1 MMTVNTNI
9 ASLTVQKNLNNASGN
24 LTTAMTRL
32 STGLKINSAK
42 DDAAGLQISNR
53 LTSQVKGLDQA
64 VSNAND
70 ANAIAQTAEGALQ
83 ESTNILQ
90 RMRVLAVQSSS
101 GSNSTE
107 DRTSLNQEFESLT
120 SELTRISST
129 TTYGGGSSG
138 INLLDGTAGTNGT
151 LTFQVGANA
160 NQTVSFTL
168 SNMSASSLS
177 GSSSVATGGL
187 DLSSLGVSASGGSTS
202 SSGTLSI
209 AGQTVTYASGAS
221 FNDIVSAINNN
232 ISGVS
237 ATAATSGSS
246 TINLSSAKTIAIGAG
261 TGGASGVSSGSY
273 AVVTTTGSVQSLDI
287 TTAANA
293 QSAMQVIDGALKQID
308 TQRSTLGAVQNRLDS
323 TISNLQN
330 ISENATA
337 ARSTIQDADFAA
349 ETAEMT
355 KQQTLQSAATSVL
368 AQANQQPAS
377 VLKLLQ

>member
-187 DLSSLGVSASGGSTS
+187 DLSSLGVAASGGTTS

-221 FNDIVSAINNN
+221 FNDIVSSINNN

-237 ATAATSGSS
+237 ATAASSGSS
-246 TINLSSAKTIAIGAG
+246 TINLSSAKTIDIGAG
-261 TGGASGVSSGSY
+261 TGGATGVSSGSY
-273 AVVTTTGSVQSLDI
+273 ASVTTTGSVQSLDI